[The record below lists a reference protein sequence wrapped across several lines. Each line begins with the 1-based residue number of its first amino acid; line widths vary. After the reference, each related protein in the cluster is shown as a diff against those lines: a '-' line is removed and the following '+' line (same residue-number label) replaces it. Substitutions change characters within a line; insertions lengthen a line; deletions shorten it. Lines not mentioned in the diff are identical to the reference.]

1 MISAPGRPS
10 AFIDGV
16 VLNSV
21 QKEAVLYDAGPQ
33 LVFAGAGTG
42 KTRVLTAKMSF
53 LIREKGISPHNV
65 FAATFTNKAAREMRE
80 RVESLTGLP
89 MSGLWI
95 GTFHSLCARLLRREA
110 SRLGFSPSF
119 SIFDADDALSQV
131 KKTARELQ
139 LDERTMPPKTLLSA
153 ISRYKNACIPPQS
166 LAGKQGSYFEQ
177 ECVRVYTAYQ
187 ESLARQQAMD
197 FDDLLARSVY
207 LLRGDEDVRRSY
219 QSLFRYVL
227 VDEYQDTNLAQFH
240 LVKLLAGAE
249 NRVFV
254 VGDDDQS
261 IYAWRG
267 ANVDNILSFEKV
279 FPGTKV
285 FKLEQNYRST
295 EAILSF
301 ANAAIAPNA
310 VRAAKELWT
319 AKKGGRGVVVTRHRD
334 DRTESESVCDA
345 VSAALSRGVK
355 AGDMAILFRTNAQSR
370 LFEDSMRKR
379 RLPYVLIGGMSFYER
394 REIKDCLA
402 YLRLCVN
409 PSDDLSFERILNVP
423 PRGLGDK
430 SRELLVGR
438 ARQAGASLLDFV
450 RGGEAAAAVGNSRA
464 QKGLS
469 QLKEVFSLL
478 LALVND
484 HASPHELCSEMLTL
498 TGYLTVFEGEDSEEA
513 EARIENVN
521 ELLNALAIW
530 TEENPA
536 RGLAEFLEE
545 ISLVSD
551 LDSWEKKDEAV
562 NLMTLHCAK
571 GLEFSTVFIV
581 GCEDGILPSRQNFD
595 DEAKIEEERRLL
607 YVGITRAMDTL
618 ECSYAD
624 QRFRFGN
631 LLPMPPSRF
640 LSAIPEDRFTFV
652 DRSGFFAAHAREE
665 RRQPRGFAAAPDRRQ
680 WAPAGE
686 GSPPPRAFSQEAA
699 RKVAQPFPPDDF
711 SQDTVQYRMG
721 QQVAHKIYGPGKI
734 VNLSGFGDDMRMTV
748 LFNDGSRRKLMAK
761 FADFE
766 TL

>member
-1 MISAPGRPS
+1 MISGSGPGRTS
-10 AFIDGV
+10 GFLDGV
-16 VLNSV
+16 VLNPV
-21 QKEAVLYDAGPQ
+21 QKEAVLYDTGPQ

-42 KTRVLTAKMSF
+42 KTRVLTAKIAF
-53 LIREKGISPHNV
+53 LIQEKGISPHHI
-65 FAATFTNKAAREMRE
+65 FAATFTNKAAREMRQ

-89 MSGLWI
+89 MNGLWI

-110 SRLGFSPSF
+110 ARLGYSPAF

-153 ISRYKNACIPPQS
+153 LSRYKNACIPPQS

-177 ECVRVYTAYQ
+177 ECVRVYAAYQ

-197 FDDLLARSVY
+197 FDDLLSQSVY
-207 LLRGDEDVRRSY
+207 LLRGDEQVRRAY

-295 EAILSF
+295 EAILAF
-301 ANAAIAPNA
+301 ANAAIAPNS
-310 VRAAKELWT
+310 VRAAKALWT
-319 AKKGGRGVVVTRHRD
+319 AKKGGRGVVVTRYRD
-334 DRTESESVCDA
+334 DRAESESVCDA
-345 VSAALSRGVK
+345 VTAALSRGVK
-355 AGDMAILFRTNAQSR
+355 AGGIAVLFRTNAQSR

-379 RLPYVLIGGMSFYER
+379 RIPYVLIGGMSFYER

-409 PSDDLSFERILNVP
+409 PHDDLSCERILNVP

-430 SRELLVGR
+430 ARELLVGR
-438 ARQAGASLLDFV
+438 ARQTGRPLLDV
-450 RGGEAAAAVGNSRA
+450 ICCEEPSDGYGNARA
-464 QKGLS
+464 RKGLS
-469 QLKEVFSLL
+469 ELKEVFLL
-478 LALVND
+478 LRALVKDN
-484 HASPHELCSEMLTL
+484 ASPHEVCSEMLTL

-530 TEENPA
+530 TEENPS

-545 ISLVSD
+545 ISLASD
-551 LDSWEKKDEAV
+551 VDRWTQSDEAV

-595 DEAKIEEERRLL
+595 DETKIEEERRLL
-607 YVGITRAMDTL
+607 YVGITRAMENL
-618 ECSYAD
+618 ECSYTD

-631 LLPMPPSRF
+631 LLPMTPSRF
-640 LSAIPEDRFTFV
+640 LSSIPQDAFTFV
-652 DRSGFFAAHAREE
+652 DKSGYFA
-665 RRQPRGFAAAPDRRQ
+665 QPRAERHPTRDLSVAPDRRRGADGHSPQ
-680 WAPAGE
+680 AFRQEPPQTAP
-686 GSPPPRAFSQEAA
+686 
-699 RKVAQPFPPDDF
+699 QPFPVDDF

-721 QQVAHKIYGPGKI
+721 QQVAHKIYGRGQI

-748 LFNDGSRRKLMAK
+748 LFTDGSRRRLMAK

>member
-1 MISAPGRPS
+1 MISWPQSRSPLLDS
-10 AFIDGV
+10 V
-16 VLNSV
+16 VLNPV
-21 QKEAVLYDAGPQ
+21 QKEAVVYDEGPQ

-42 KTRVLTAKMSF
+42 KTRVLTAKIAF
-53 LIREKGISPHNV
+53 LIQEKGIPPHQI
-65 FAATFTNKAAREMRE
+65 FAATFTNKAAREMQL

-89 MSGLWI
+89 LKGLWI

-110 SRLGFSPSF
+110 SRFGFSPSF
-119 SIFDADDALSQV
+119 SIFDADDQLSQV
-131 KKTARELQ
+131 KKTVRELN

-153 ISRYKNACIPPQS
+153 MSRYKNACIQPQT
-166 LAGKQGSYFEQ
+166 LVEKQGSYFEQ
-177 ECVRVYTAYQ
+177 ELVRVYTAYQ
-187 ESLARQQAMD
+187 ESLTRQQAMD
-197 FDDLLARSVY
+197 FDDLLAQSVY
-207 LLRGDEDVRRSY
+207 LLRRDEDVRRSY
-219 QSLFRYVL
+219 QAHFRYVL
-227 VDEYQDTNLAQFH
+227 VDEYQDTNLAQFY
-240 LVKLLAGAE
+240 LVKLLAGAG

-267 ANVDNILSFEKV
+267 AQVENILSFETV

-285 FKLEQNYRST
+285 FKLEENYRST
-295 EAILSF
+295 EAILAF
-301 ANAAIAPNA
+301 ANAAITPNV
-310 VRAAKELWT
+310 VRAAKTLWT
-319 AKKGGRGVVVTRHRD
+319 GRKGGAGVLVTRYRD
-334 DRTESESVCDA
+334 DRMESESVCDA
-345 VSAALSRGVK
+345 VKAALSRGVK
-355 AGDMAILFRTNAQSR
+355 ARDVAVLFRTNAQSR

-379 RLPYVLIGGMSFYER
+379 RMAYVLVGGMSFYER

-409 PSDDLSFERILNVP
+409 PKDDVSGERILNVP

-430 SRELLVGR
+430 SRDLLV
-438 ARQAGASLLDFV
+438 AGAREAGQSLAELICGNDRPLPALLA
-450 RGGEAAAAVGNSRA
+450 RG

-469 QLKEVFSLL
+469 ELREVLL
-478 LALVND
+478 LLFELVKDN
-484 HASPHELCSEMLTL
+484 ASPHTVCSEMLTL

-530 TEENPA
+530 TEENPS

-545 ISLVSD
+545 ISLASD
-551 LDSWEKKDEAV
+551 LDRWERKDDAV

-571 GLEFSTVFIV
+571 GLEFKSVFIV

-595 DEAKIEEERRLL
+595 DEAKIEEERRLF
-607 YVGITRAMDTL
+607 YVGITRAMETL
-618 ECSYAD
+618 ECSSAD

-631 LLPMPPSRF
+631 LLPMIPSRF
-640 LSAIPEDRFTFV
+640 LSAVPDALYSFIDK
-652 DRSGFFAAHAREE
+652 SGYIAQPREE
-665 RRQPRGFAAAPDRRQ
+665 RHHAHSLDFGTRQGHRRAEPAPHHEQAFSHAAA
-680 WAPAGE
+680 
-686 GSPPPRAFSQEAA
+686 
-699 RKVAQPFPPDDF
+699 PDDF
-711 SQDTVQYRMG
+711 SQETVQYRMG
-721 QQVAHKIYGPGKI
+721 QQVAHKIYGRGKI